1 MSKAKAKA
9 RAKARA
15 MAKLANRPPK
25 GAKPESS
32 DESEVA
38 EAKEQ
43 RQNRYDAKASQGNK
57 FGPASHIKS
66 AARTGRG
73 AARSR

>member
-9 RAKARA
+9 RAKART
-15 MAKLANRPPK
+15 MAKLANRKPK
-25 GAKPESS
+25 GEKS
-32 DESEVA
+32 DAAEVA

-43 RQNRYDAKASQGNK
+43 RPSHADAKASQGRK